1 MENLVLQAAAGDD
14 AAFTELMNI
23 HKVQLYKIAF
33 SYLRSE
39 DEAVEA
45 LQEVTFRAYR
55 AVRKLKDPAY
65 FSTWLV
71 RIMLNYCHDRR
82 KKQRRIILD
91 ETMAA
96 QAAVYPNDAGFEVK
110 QALADM
116 EAGQRELL
124 ELKYFQDLKIK
135 EIAALLACPE
145 STVKTRL
152 YKALGT
158 LRDKLDLKG
167 DAPHV

>member
-1 MENLVLQAAAGDD
+1 MEDLVLKAAAGDD

-23 HKVQLYKIAF
+23 HKVQLYKMAF

-55 AVRKLKDPAY
+55 AVNRLKDTSY
-65 FSTWLV
+65 FSTWIV

-82 KKQRRIILD
+82 KKQKRVILD
-91 ETMAA
+91 ETKAA
-96 QAAVYPNDAGFEVK
+96 QAAVYPNNDSFELE

-135 EIAALLACPE
+135 EIAVLLECPE

-152 YKALGT
+152 YKALGA
-158 LRDKLDLKG
+158 LRNKLELKG
-167 DAPHV
+167 DGPHV